1 MVSRSL
7 PAFTRRT
14 PLDLGA
20 IPAIEYPQGELVFSP
35 GDACESVM
43 YIHSGGV
50 KVSAVSA
57 SGREAVVAVLGAGDF
72 LGEGCLAGEATHMQ
86 RATTMTRSTIV
97 VVPKDEMIRLL
108 RRRPVSH
115 RLLSHVLVRHIA
127 MEQAII
133 DQFCSSTEKRLA
145 RTLLLLARYG
155 TRAMPPRIVG
165 SVSEDTL
172 AGTVGTTS
180 ARISTLMGEFQRKGF
195 IEYKRGLVVN
205 GSLLRVV
212 LDE

>member
-1 MVSRSL
+1 M
-7 PAFTRRT
+7 PAVEYRR
-14 PLDLGA
+14 
-20 IPAIEYPQGELVFSP
+20 GELVFSP

-43 YIHSGGV
+43 YIHRGGV
-50 KVSAVSA
+50 KVSVVSP
-57 SGREAVVAVLGAGDF
+57 SGREAVVGVLGPGDF

-97 VVPKDEMIRLL
+97 VVAKDDMIRLL

-145 RTLLLLARYG
+145 RTLLLLAHYG
-155 TRAMPPRIVG
+155 TGEMPPRIVG
-165 SVSEDTL
+165 SVSEETL
-172 AGTVGTTS
+172 AGTVGTTCARVS
-180 ARISTLMGEFQRKGF
+180 ALMREFRRKGF
-195 IEYKRGLVVN
+195 IEYKRGLLIN
-205 GSLLRVV
+205 GSLLSVV